1 MAFLFLTYKCLL
13 SMDERKGKP
22 WNKVDYSTLR
32 ALAKDHTAREI
43 AERLGRSP
51 DSVNLKA
58 RSLNI
63 KLKRVYRLTVPKPN
77 AWSEEEL
84 EVLRKNA
91 GIKTSIEIA
100 KEIGRSRLAVKVMA
114 TRQGL
119 SLQKNP
125 WTDEQIDMLF
135 ELNAEGLHYKDIAV
149 KIGRS
154 EESVRAKITYYMLT
168 KNRVWSDEEIETLLR
183 MKSESKSISI
193 IAKKLGRTVFSV
205 RKKWTRLK
213 KSLRDKE

>member
-1 MAFLFLTYKCLL
+1 MA
-13 SMDERKGKP
+13 
-22 WNKVDYSTLR
+22 
-32 ALAKDHTAREI
+32 AKTAKNHTAKEI
-43 AERLGRSP
+43 AEMLGRSP
-51 DSVNLKA
+51 ESVNIKA
-58 RSLNI
+58 RLLNI
-63 KLKRVYRLTVPKPN
+63 KLKRGYKLTVPKPN

-100 KEIGRSRLAVKVMA
+100 KEIGRSRIAVKVMA
-114 TRQGL
+114 ARQGL

-125 WTDEQIDMLF
+125 WEDEQIDMLF
-135 ELNAEGLHYKDIAV
+135 ELNAQGVHYKEIAL

-154 EESVRAKITYYMLT
+154 EESVRAKITYYKLT
-168 KNRVWSDEEIETLLR
+168 KNRVWSDEEIDTLLR
-183 MKSESKSISI
+183 MKSEGKSANW

-205 RKKWTRLK
+205 RKKWLRLR

>member
-1 MAFLFLTYKCLL
+1 MT
-13 SMDERKGKP
+13 ERKGKP
-22 WNKVDYSTLR
+22 WSKVDYTTLR
-32 ALAKDHTAREI
+32 TFAKDHTAKEI
-43 AERLGRSP
+43 AEMIGRTP
-51 DSVNLKA
+51 DSVKLKA

-63 KLKRVYRLTVPKPN
+63 KLKRVYKLTVPKPN

-91 GIKTSIEIA
+91 GVKTSNEIS
-100 KEIGRSRLAVKVMA
+100 KEIGRTRLAVKVMA

-168 KNRVWSDEEIETLLR
+168 KNRVWADEDIETLMR
-183 MKSESKSISI
+183 MKSEGKEARE
-193 IAKKLGRTVFSV
+193 IARKLGRTKYSV
-205 RKKWTRLK
+205 RRKYWRLK
-213 KSLRDKE
+213 GAKK

>member
-1 MAFLFLTYKCLL
+1 MT
-13 SMDERKGKP
+13 ERKGKP
-22 WNKVDYSTLR
+22 WSKVDYSTLR
-32 ALAKDHTAREI
+32 TFAKDHTAKEI
-43 AERLGRSP
+43 AEMIGRTP
-51 DSVNLKA
+51 ESVKLKA
-58 RSLNI
+58 RLLNI
-63 KLKRVYRLTVPKPN
+63 KLKRVYRLTIPKPN

-91 GIKTSIEIA
+91 GVKTSDEIS

-119 SLQKNP
+119 SLRKNP
-125 WTDEQIDMLF
+125 WTDEQIDKLF

-168 KNRVWSDEEIETLLR
+168 KNRVWSNEDIETLMR
-183 MKSESKSISI
+183 MKSEGKEARE
-193 IAKKLGRTVFSV
+193 IARKLGRTKHSV
-205 RKKWTRLK
+205 RRKCWRMKGAKK
-213 KSLRDKE
+213 